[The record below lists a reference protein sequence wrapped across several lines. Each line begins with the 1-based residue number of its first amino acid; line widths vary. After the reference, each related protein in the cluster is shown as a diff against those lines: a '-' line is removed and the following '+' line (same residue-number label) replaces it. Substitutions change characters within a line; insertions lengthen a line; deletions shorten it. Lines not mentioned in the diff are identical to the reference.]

1 MSKQI
6 VPSNFAVPEVLETD
20 KIRLRMLTVNDVI
33 KDYDA
38 VMTSIEYLQETKPLG
53 PNKWPTSDEWTLEQE
68 LISLGWHQKEFQN
81 KTSFAYTVVSL
92 DEKECLGCMYIY
104 PSSNTEYDV
113 EIVMWVRESELS
125 SDLDKHLFSTVKE
138 WIKEEWPF
146 KNPGYPGRDIEWDAW
161 NAI

>member
-1 MSKQI
+1 
-6 VPSNFAVPEVLETD
+6 
-20 KIRLRMLTVNDVI
+20 
-33 KDYDA
+33 
-38 VMTSIEYLQETKPLG
+38 
-53 PNKWPTSDEWTLEQE
+53 
-68 LISLGWHQKEFQN
+68 
-81 KTSFAYTVVSL
+81 
-92 DEKECLGCMYIY
+92 MYIY